1 MSTCLITGAGGFV
14 GRALAS
20 RLSARGDTVIG
31 LGQRDGDIAAPA
43 TLRPY
48 QAVKIDHIFHLAART
63 FVPQSWEDPGEFHRV
78 NTGGT
83 LNVLEF
89 SRARR
94 IPLTHVSSYLYGTS
108 RQQPIREDHPLAPNN
123 PYALSKALAEQAC
136 EFYARVHGLPITV
149 VRPFNIYGP
158 GQSEH
163 FLIPSI
169 LQQVLTADR
178 IEVKDL
184 APRRDF
190 LYIDDLVDLFLAS
203 LLAPASYNVY
213 NAGTG
218 TSHSVAEVISIAQA
232 VAATSK
238 PVQSLEAPRV
248 QEMDDTR
255 ADVAKARGELG
266 WFAKH
271 AFRDGIRLTI
281 NSMQGPT

>member
-20 RLSARGDTVIG
+20 RLRARGDAIIG
-31 LGQRDGDIAAPA
+31 LGQRDGDIADPA
-43 TLRPY
+43 TLRPF

-63 FVPQSWEDPGEFHRV
+63 FVPQSWEAPGEFQRV

-94 IPLTHVSSYLYGTS
+94 IPLTHVSSYLYGTP

-169 LQQVLTADR
+169 LRQVLTADR

-248 QEMDDTR
+248 QETDETR
-255 ADVAKARGELG
+255 ADVTRARSELG
-266 WFAKH
+266 WSAKY
-271 AFRDGIRLTI
+271 AFCDGLRLII
-281 NSMQGPT
+281 NSMQGST